1 MSRIGGAFPFPISE
15 AATGGGYI
23 TLGSGGV
30 YYPPAGQYLFT
41 TGGMTSLETFDP
53 IAQTWRNLLPPVLV
67 GQAFATDGY
76 NYRLINLSGVI
87 VGARITGAG
96 SGGTN
101 GIGFTATGV
110 AVTFAGPGVTGAL
123 TATGY
128 AIVGGAVSAPTVNQA
143 GSGFLVPPQIIIDP
157 PPPGGIQATA
167 ICTLNASTGIASIT
181 MINPGAGYTAIP
193 NFYIQPQFGSYAGST
208 GAGGSVAA
216 GVTPPPGLVN
226 LNSSVGLSSTNGLA
240 VSGPTGALLNPAALT
255 GSGTLTGIGMIQ
267 NGSFYTGTTIPAV
280 TITGMSGATAVAI
293 PSFSIQ
299 SITLT
304 AGGSGYGTGS
314 PPFWESSLALVA
326 PAFNNNT
333 LIPIEARGVTTVVG
347 GAVATF
353 AVEFPGFGLQGVP
366 LITVNETSSNSVTT
380 ATGTAV
386 VGGITDTSQLQAKVQ

>member
-41 TGGMTSLETFDP
+41 TGGMTSLQTFDP
-53 IAQTWRNLLPPVLV
+53 IPQTWRNLLPPVLV

-87 VGARITGAG
+87 VGARIAAPG

-167 ICTLNASTGIASIT
+167 ICTLNASTGIASVT

-208 GAGGSVAA
+208 VAGGSVAA
-216 GVTPPPGLVN
+216 GVTPAPGLVN
-226 LNSSVGLSSTNGLA
+226 LSSSVGLSSTNGLA

-255 GSGTLTGIGMIQ
+255 GSGTLTGIGMIT

-326 PAFNNNT
+326 NAFNNNT

-347 GAVATF
+347 GAVSTF